1 MIVGFVLAG
10 DSVQKRVIIRGV
22 GPGISGIVPSYL
34 RDPTLEVYKLGTG
47 GWAKVAE
54 NDDWDGSAATSQ
66 IFEDAG
72 MGALTAGS
80 KDAALITD
88 LEPGVYT
95 AQVSGVASTTGVA
108 LVEIYEAP

>member
-1 MIVGFVLAG
+1 MLV
-10 DSVQKRVIIRGV
+10 
-22 GPGISGIVPSYL
+22 
-34 RDPTLEVYKLGTG
+34 
-47 GWAKVAE
+47 
-54 NDDWDGSAATSQ
+54 
-66 IFEDAG
+66 EDAG

-95 AQVSGVASTTGVA
+95 AQVSGVGSTTGVA